1 MQKNLMQIYINL
13 GDENLEPAF
22 LFFICHILFRSTN
35 VLVQKISIPT
45 QRSRMVI
52 GNSEGVGVSIAKCL
66 KGTYE
71 PKLEI
76 PEGKG
81 HGCKLNSHPC
91 WRYRYFLESNMTMQ
105 SNLSNMDTE
114 GMEQSVS
121 LREVST

>member
-1 MQKNLMQIYINL
+1 L

-22 LFFICHILFRSTN
+22 LFFLCHILFRSTKFN

-52 GNSEGVGVSIAKCL
+52 GNSEGVGVSIAKFL
-66 KGTYE
+66 KGKYE

-81 HGCKLNSHPC
+81 HRCKLNSHPC
-91 WRYRYFLESNMTMQ
+91 WRYRYSLETSMTMQ
-105 SNLSNMDTE
+105 LNLSNMDTE
-114 GMEQSVS
+114 GTEQSVC
-121 LREVST
+121 LREVSVLERSL